1 MSYQKNWC
9 FTEHDCNVKPF
20 DWERREIT
28 YCVWQLEVCP
38 SSGKEHLQG
47 FVQFT
52 TKRGCRTVRPF
63 PRQLIGSL
71 PEETWIRTTSTAPR
85 PTPARTDPGASANR

>member
-38 SSGKEHLQG
+38 LVVKSTYKGLCNLLQKEVVVL
-47 FVQFT
+47 
-52 TKRGCRTVRPF
+52 
-63 PRQLIGSL
+63 
-71 PEETWIRTTSTAPR
+71 
-85 PTPARTDPGASANR
+85 